1 MQTTNSVQ
9 SIRVVELIPYEKN
22 SRVHSGQQIQQ
33 LANSIEQWGFTIPIL
48 VDENKMV
55 LAGHGRLQAAKSL
68 DIDEVPCIVAEGWTD
83 AQKRAYIIADNK
95 LAENSEWDMSTYYA
109 ELKALADTGFD
120 LTFAGFD
127 DDFKV
132 DAFSPVLD
140 PFFGVTTVGDVDVEK
155 ATAKMGQQ
163 IDGIKKDRSD
173 SAMEVICPHCMETFN
188 VSGY

>member
-1 MQTTNSVQ
+1 MQTDNSMRPMKVAD
-9 SIRVVELIPYEKN
+9 LIPYENN
-22 SRVHSGQQIQQ
+22 SRVHSDQQISQ

-48 VDENKMV
+48 IDENKMV

-68 DIDEVPCIVAEGWTD
+68 NIEEVPCIVADGWSD
-83 AQKRAYIIADNK
+83 AQKRAYVIADNK

-109 ELKALADTGFD
+109 ELKSLADTGFD

-140 PFFGVTTVGDVDVEK
+140 PFFGGATVDDDAVEK

-163 IDGIKKDRSD
+163 IDNIKQDRSE